1 MIENPFKKQIED
13 LRVGTISEIIVDPK
27 DFPAFREVWKNLPD
41 RMSIV
46 GEAGLNGRIIYRHM
60 KEENE

>member
-1 MIENPFKKQIED
+1 MENPFEEQINALLEGRITE
-13 LRVGTISEIIVDPK
+13 LIVDPQ
-27 DFPAFREVWKNLPD
+27 DFPAFREIWKNLPD

-60 KEENE
+60 KEESE